1 LVIPADTKR
10 QLTGG
15 DDRRSNRLGDWL
27 SRVVLTLVIA
37 ATAFVCWHAFEVDWP
52 RLVDGSALDL
62 NNPHPA
68 VRVAFTRDQWAAFLH
83 LLTPLSIAFGGA
95 FFVINA
101 LRDVGQA
108 IVASLSITNGDQRD
122 TGNERRSSQKPAP
135 KPKRSWGRL
144 LCSTVCGLWRVARAV
159 ALVAVLSGL
168 FLATLVPYTRSADKA
183 TLSQLPD
190 IARICYAHTQ
200 PWLVTHSYG
209 LFAR

>member
-1 LVIPADTKR
+1 MIPAATKR

-52 RLVDGSALDL
+52 RLVDGSAPDL

-68 VRVAFTRDQWAAFLH
+68 VRVAFNRDQWAAFLH
-83 LLTPLSIAFGGA
+83 LLTPLSIAVGGA

-108 IVASLSITNGDQRD
+108 IVASLSTTHDDQRD
-122 TGNERRSSQKPAP
+122 TGKERRGSQKPAP
-135 KPKRSWGRL
+135 KPKRSWGRA
-144 LCSTVCGLWRVARAV
+144 LCSAVCGLWRVARAV

-168 FLATLVPYTRSADKA
+168 FLATLVPYARSADKA

-190 IARICYAHTQ
+190 IARTCYAHTQ